1 MTVLRHLGKREWL
14 LAALAII
21 TIVCQVFLDLR
32 LIDFMQTITEMI
44 VGPDATVKEVLTEG
58 AKMLGCAAGSMVVA
72 IITGY
77 CMAMIGAT
85 VARNLRESVFTKAI
99 SLPEADFEHFGASS
113 LITRSTNDVT
123 QLQMFVVMGCQ
134 MMVKAPILTIWAI
147 IKIAGKNLTW
157 TAATGV
163 AVLVLMVMIF
173 IIWRIVMPRMM
184 RMQRIT
190 DDLNRVTREHM
201 EGVRVIRAYTSQD
214 FHQKRFEATN
224 TELTNTHLM
233 VSGTFSFMMPV
244 MNTVISGLNLA
255 IYVLGALMI
264 SAAVG
269 PAKITLF
276 SQMIVFS
283 GYATQAIGGFL
294 MMAMVFVF
302 APRAIVANRR
312 IREVLD
318 REPSLV
324 DPVVT
329 GDKSALD
336 LGKET
341 NLDPEGTIIE
351 FRGVSFRYPGAED
364 DALHQINLKIPRGQ
378 TVALIGATGSG
389 KTSLVNLIPR
399 LYDPREGQVLV
410 NGQDVREWRL
420 HDLRN
425 QIAYSPQKITLF
437 TGTIASNIAF
447 GEGLKNITPADIV
460 EAGDTAACDFVD
472 DKEGEF
478 AAEVAQGGSNFS
490 GGQKQR
496 ISVARTV
503 ARDAQILIFDDT
515 FSALDYATDRD
526 IRGELAEKA
535 SGKTQIIVAQRIAT
549 VREADQILV
558 IDHGKIAARGT
569 HESLMASSKI
579 YREIALS
586 QLSEAELA

>member
-1 MTVLRHLGKREWL
+1 MTVVRHLGKREWL
-14 LAALAII
+14 LSALAII
-21 TIVCQVFLDLR
+21 TIICQVFLDLR

-44 VGPDATVKEVLTEG
+44 VKPGATVNGVLSEG
-58 AKMLGCAAGSMVVA
+58 AKMLGCAAGSMAVA
-72 IITGY
+72 IVTGY

-85 VARNLRESVFTKAI
+85 VARNLRQAVFTKAI
-99 SLPEADFEHFGASS
+99 SLPQADFERFGAPS

-134 MMVKAPILTIWAI
+134 MMVKAPVLAIWAI
-147 IKIAGKNLTW
+147 VKIAGKNLTW

-163 AVLVLMVMIF
+163 AALILLVMIF
-173 IIWRIVMPRMM
+173 VIWRIVMPRMM

-201 EGVRVIRAYTSQD
+201 EGVRVIRAYGSQD
-214 FHQKRFEATN
+214 FHEQRFEATN

-233 VSGTFSFMMPV
+233 VSSTFSFMMPV
-244 MNTVISGLNLA
+244 MNMVISGLNLA
-255 IYVLGALMI
+255 IYVLGAIMI
-264 SAAVG
+264 SAASG
-269 PAKITLF
+269 PEKITLF

-318 REPSLV
+318 CEPSIV
-324 DPVVT
+324 EAVAT
-329 GDKSALD
+329 AANSARV

-341 NLDPEGTIIE
+341 HPYLQESVIE
-351 FRGVSFRYPGAED
+351 FRDVSFRYPGAED
-364 DALHQINLKIPRGQ
+364 DVLHQINLKIHRGQ

-389 KTSLVNLIPR
+389 KTSLVNLIVR
-399 LYDPREGQVLV
+399 VYDSREGQVLI
-410 NGQDVREWRL
+410 NGKDVREWPL
-420 HDLRN
+420 LDLRN
-425 QIAYSPQKITLF
+425 KITLF

-447 GEGLKNITPADIV
+447 GKGPKNITPTDIV
-460 EAGDTAACDFVD
+460 EAGDIAACDFIA

-478 AAEVAQGGSNFS
+478 AAEVAPGGSNFS

-496 ISVARTV
+496 ISIARTV

-526 IRGELAEKA
+526 VRGHLSAKA

-558 IDHGKIAARGT
+558 IDHGKIVEQGT

-586 QLSEAELA
+586 QLSEEELA

>member
-1 MTVLRHLGKREWL
+1 
-14 LAALAII
+14 
-21 TIVCQVFLDLR
+21 
-32 LIDFMQTITEMI
+32 
-44 VGPDATVKEVLTEG
+44 
-58 AKMLGCAAGSMVVA
+58 
-72 IITGY
+72 
-77 CMAMIGAT
+77 
-85 VARNLRESVFTKAI
+85 
-99 SLPEADFEHFGASS
+99 
-113 LITRSTNDVT
+113 
-123 QLQMFVVMGCQ
+123 
-134 MMVKAPILTIWAI
+134 
-147 IKIAGKNLTW
+147 
-157 TAATGV
+157 
-163 AVLVLMVMIF
+163 
-173 IIWRIVMPRMM
+173 
-184 RMQRIT
+184 
-190 DDLNRVTREHM
+190 M
-201 EGVRVIRAYTSQD
+201 EGVRVIRAYGSQD

-224 TELTNTHLM
+224 TELTNTHLK

-264 SAAVG
+264 SAAAG
-269 PAKITLF
+269 PDKVTLF

-318 REPSLV
+318 CEPSLV

-341 NLDPEGTIIE
+341 KFDPEEPVIE
-351 FRGVSFRYPGAED
+351 FREVSFRYPGAED

-447 GEGLKNITPADIV
+447 GEGPKNITPADIV
-460 EAGDTAACDFVD
+460 EAGDTAACDFID
-472 DKEGEF
+472 YKEDEF

-496 ISVARTV
+496 ISIARTV

-535 SGKTQIIVAQRIAT
+535 RGKTQIIVAQRIAT

-558 IDHGKIAARGT
+558 IDHGKIVERGT

>member
-14 LAALAII
+14 LSTLAII
-21 TIVCQVFLDLR
+21 TIICQVFLDLR
-32 LIDFMQTITEMI
+32 LIDYMQTITEMI
-44 VGPDATVKEVLTEG
+44 VEPDASVSGVLTEG
-58 AKMLGCAAGSMVVA
+58 AKMLGCAVGSMVAA

-85 VARNLRESVFTKAI
+85 VARNLRQAVFTKAI
-99 SLPEADFEHFGASS
+99 SLPEANFEHFGAPS
-113 LITRSTNDVT
+113 LITRSTNDVI
-123 QLQMFVVMGCQ
+123 QVQMFVVMGCQ
-134 MMVKAPILTIWAI
+134 MIVKAPILTIWAI
-147 IKIAGKNLTW
+147 IKIAGRNLTW
-157 TAATGV
+157 TVATGV
-163 AVLVLMVMIF
+163 AALILLVMIF

-201 EGVRVIRAYTSQD
+201 EGVRVIRAYGSQD

-233 VSGTFSFMMPV
+233 VSGTFSFMMPI

-264 SAAVG
+264 SAATG
-269 PAKITLF
+269 SAKVTLF

-283 GYATQAIGGFL
+283 GYATQAISGFL

-312 IREVLD
+312 IREVLE
-318 REPSLV
+318 REPSLL
-324 DPVVT
+324 DPVVI
-329 GDKSALD
+329 GDNSALD
-336 LGKET
+336 LGKGT
-341 NLDPEGTIIE
+341 SLDPDEPAIE
-351 FRGVSFRYPGAED
+351 FKNVSFRYPGAEK

-399 LYDPREGQVLV
+399 VYDTREGQVLV
-410 NGQDVREWRL
+410 NGQNVREWRL
-420 HDLRN
+420 HNLRN

-447 GEGLKNITPADIV
+447 GEGSKDITPADIV
-460 EAGDTAACDFVD
+460 KAGDTAACDFIA

-496 ISVARTV
+496 ISIARTV

-526 IRGELAEKA
+526 IRGELAETA
-535 SGKTQIIVAQRIAT
+535 RGKTQIIVAQRIAT

-558 IDHGKIAARGT
+558 IDHGKIAERGT

-586 QLSEAELA
+586 QLSEEELA

>member
-496 ISVARTV
+496 ISIARTV

>member
-1 MTVLRHLGKREWL
+1 
-14 LAALAII
+14 
-21 TIVCQVFLDLR
+21 
-32 LIDFMQTITEMI
+32 
-44 VGPDATVKEVLTEG
+44 
-58 AKMLGCAAGSMVVA
+58 
-72 IITGY
+72 
-77 CMAMIGAT
+77 
-85 VARNLRESVFTKAI
+85 
-99 SLPEADFEHFGASS
+99 
-113 LITRSTNDVT
+113 
-123 QLQMFVVMGCQ
+123 
-134 MMVKAPILTIWAI
+134 
-147 IKIAGKNLTW
+147 
-157 TAATGV
+157 
-163 AVLVLMVMIF
+163 
-173 IIWRIVMPRMM
+173 
-184 RMQRIT
+184 
-190 DDLNRVTREHM
+190 
-201 EGVRVIRAYTSQD
+201 
-214 FHQKRFEATN
+214 
-224 TELTNTHLM
+224 
-233 VSGTFSFMMPV
+233 
-244 MNTVISGLNLA
+244 
-255 IYVLGALMI
+255 MI
-264 SAAVG
+264 SAAAG
-269 PAKITLF
+269 AEKITLF

-318 REPSLV
+318 CEPSLV
-324 DPVVT
+324 EAAAT
-329 GDKSALD
+329 GDESARVLRKEISRD
-336 LGKET
+336 L
-341 NLDPEGTIIE
+341 PEPAIE
-351 FRGVSFRYPGAED
+351 FRDVSFSYPGAEK

-378 TVALIGATGSG
+378 TIALIGATGSG

-399 LYDPREGQVLV
+399 VYDPREGQVLV
-410 NGQDVREWRL
+410 NGKDVREWRL

-447 GEGLKNITPADIV
+447 GEGPKDITPADIV
-460 EAGDTAACDFVD
+460 KAGDTAACDFIA

-496 ISVARTV
+496 ISIARTV

-526 IRGELAEKA
+526 IRGELAETA
-535 SGKTQIIVAQRIAT
+535 RGKTQIIVAQRIAT